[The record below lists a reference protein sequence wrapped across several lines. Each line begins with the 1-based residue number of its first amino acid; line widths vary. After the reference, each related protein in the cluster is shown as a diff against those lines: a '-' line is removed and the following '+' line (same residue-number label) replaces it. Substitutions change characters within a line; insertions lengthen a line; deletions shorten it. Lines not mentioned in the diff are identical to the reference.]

1 VSVTWATPLFFKLK
15 GIASLLMPKK
25 DRVLKQSYETVAE
38 RPMQVRGCRVSA
50 PIRQPWGGACR
61 IVEWID
67 TTGQISRRVV
77 AEHATAAEVR
87 ATINR
92 HVEGRKHV
100 LYDDEKTPRQVL
112 PRQPVIR
119 R

>member
-1 VSVTWATPLFFKLK
+1 
-15 GIASLLMPKK
+15 M
-25 DRVLKQSYETVAE
+25 KQSHETVPE

-77 AEHATAAEVR
+77 AENVTADEVR
-87 ATINR
+87 ATIDR
-92 HVEGRKHV
+92 HVEGRNYMLH
-100 LYDDEKTPRQVL
+100 DDERAPRQTL
-112 PRQPVIR
+112 PRR
-119 R
+119 

>member
-1 VSVTWATPLFFKLK
+1 MHPFRC
-15 GIASLLMPKK
+15 PKK
-25 DRVLKQSYETVAE
+25 DRALKESYETLAE
-38 RPMQVRGCRVSA
+38 RPIQVRGCRVSA

-67 TTGQISRRVV
+67 RTGQISRRVV
-77 AEHATAAEVR
+77 AEDATVDDVR

-92 HVEGRKHV
+92 HVEGRKHF
-100 LYDDEKTPRQVL
+100 LYDDEKTPRQTL
-112 PRQPVIR
+112 PRQTVVR

>member
-1 VSVTWATPLFFKLK
+1 MHRFRCQ
-15 GIASLLMPKK
+15 KK
-25 DRVLKQSYETVAE
+25 DRALKQSCETVVD
-38 RPMQVRGCRVSA
+38 RSIQVRGCRVSA

-77 AEHATAAEVR
+77 AEDATAAEVR

-92 HVEGRKHV
+92 HVEGRKFV
-100 LYDDEKTPRQVL
+100 LYDDEKTPRQTL
-112 PRQPVIR
+112 PRQTAAR